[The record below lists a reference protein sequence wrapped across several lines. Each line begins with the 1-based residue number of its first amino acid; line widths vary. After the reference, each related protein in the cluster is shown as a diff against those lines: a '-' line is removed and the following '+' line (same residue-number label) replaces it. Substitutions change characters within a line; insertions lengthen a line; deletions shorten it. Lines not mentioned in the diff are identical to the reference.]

1 MNVNFDF
8 TTDFFDHLIHD
19 SFFFGL
25 LFTIFFCVNLLFP
38 VSVWLTGLSRSHL
51 SKAIKKDNISDE
63 KLLDTY

>member
-1 MNVNFDF
+1 M
-8 TTDFFDHLIHD
+8 

-25 LFTIFFCVNLLFP
+25 LFMIFFCVNLLFP